1 MSALSF
7 GCQMNQYNDLR
18 VMDRSTLAAAQEAFL
33 RSGKKIEELQSFEFK
48 PLPPR
53 IEPQLTQEEIEL
65 RQMADQIRTLSATMF
80 KLEMSKTLGISQ
92 DRIQKIC
99 KQFGINLRNGAG
111 RKPNSKGAY
120 TIDPAEDKRLV
131 ERLSALA
138 EIGVT
143 KHKARAQVDI
153 GWHKLQRLIE
163 QYKIPFPGRTKCA

>member
-18 VMDRSTLAAAQEAFL
+18 MMDRSTLASAQDAFL
-33 RSGKKIEELQSFEFK
+33 RSGGKIKVEETFEFK

-53 IEPQLTQEEIEL
+53 IEPRLTQEEIEL

-99 KQFGINLRNGAG
+99 KRFGIILRNGIGKSPGSSNA
-111 RKPNSKGAY
+111 N
-120 TIDPAEDKRLV
+120 PAEDKVLV
-131 ERLSALA
+131 ERIRALA
-138 EIGVT
+138 QIGLS
-143 KHKARAQVDI
+143 KHKVQAQVGI
-153 GWHKLQRLIE
+153 GRDRMGKLVKTYRIA
-163 QYKIPFPGRTKCA
+163 FPGPSQCE